1 MAYKT
6 GDKFVIE
13 IDSVMTNKKGNL
25 YGIKGFKVLVF
36 DDYGLE
42 QLEKVPSKDEVPSK
56 DDCLKVG
63 DVVFNDSTG
72 SYAIVTRAD
81 DDCLYLLFKD
91 GSCGLHSQTGNHWKK
106 AETAWNLDLRD
117 LFSYI
122 RIQGE
127 NNDRN

>member
-13 IDSVMTNKKGNL
+13 IDSVMTNKNGNL
-25 YGIKGFKVLVF
+25 YGIKGFKTLVF

-42 QLEKVPSKDEVPSK
+42 QLERISDD
-56 DDCLKVG
+56 DDCIKVG
-63 DVVFNDSTG
+63 DVVFNDSTE

-81 DDCLYLLFKD
+81 EDGYLYLLFKD
-91 GSCGLHSQTGNHWKK
+91 GSCGFHGNLGEHWKK
-106 AETAWNLDLRD
+106 AGTSCRLDLND
-117 LFSYI
+117 LFDYI
-122 RIQGE
+122 RNRGR